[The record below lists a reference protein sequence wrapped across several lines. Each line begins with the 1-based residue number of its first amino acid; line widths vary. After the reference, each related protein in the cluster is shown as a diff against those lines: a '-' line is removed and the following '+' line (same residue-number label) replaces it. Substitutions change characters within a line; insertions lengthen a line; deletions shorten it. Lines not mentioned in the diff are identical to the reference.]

1 MKKHKTSELY
11 GIIGLGRFGFA
22 LAETLANAGKDILV
36 VDNVESVVKRACAF
50 TDNAFTVNAL
60 TPENLQSVGLQNCD
74 VVVVCVGAK
83 IDVSILATLTVLQ
96 MGIKRV
102 VSKATN
108 AEQGCVLAKL
118 GAEVVYPERDMGVR
132 LAHRLMAPGL
142 MEFISLSD
150 EVDISE
156 IRLPE
161 DFPDQSVLEMNL
173 RGHYGLNIIA
183 VKQGEG
189 IGIDIGPQLVLTAG
203 DIIVVIGKR
212 ANIHSFEDSLS

>member
-1 MKKHKTSELY
+1 MKKRKTSELF

-22 LAETLANAGKDILV
+22 LAETLANAGKEILV

-74 VVVVCVGAK
+74 VVVVCIGAK

-96 MGIKRV
+96 MGVKRV
-102 VSKATN
+102 ISKAIN

-132 LAHRLMAPGL
+132 LANSLMAPGL

-156 IRLPE
+156 ILLPE
-161 DFPDQSVLEMNL
+161 DFPGQSVLEMNL
-173 RGHYGLNIIA
+173 RGRYSLNIIA
-183 VKQGEG
+183 VKQGGE
-189 IGIDIGPQLVLTAG
+189 IGINIGPQLLLSPG
-203 DIIVVIGKR
+203 DIIVVIGNR
-212 ANIHSFEDSLS
+212 VNIRSFEDSLA